1 MKKITKIFSIFALLF
16 VLVFALTSCGEN
28 KKSDENTFEVCQC
41 ENIKTDGLCEHV
53 EEVNGKK
60 VICNKTE
67 EEHSDEFK
75 DDNADTICD
84 DCGNIEENHTK
95 HQFIDCICKFCGV
108 ESAKHDEKITEFI
121 FTSEHVNNLLA
132 SQYDKAEK
140 EYKAVDYL
148 GLFNAKTG
156 TLYLEG
162 ALVPEYELDE
172 EGKPTNVKIKYQLI
186 EKDGGLPALN
196 IDGKGFFGP
205 YFAGW
210 YGDAELRDGGSRL
223 VTFDD
228 LTRDEDHIVYGYYIN
243 FVQAIL
249 VALVCIVIVFSMLA
263 LLWGLVSLLRF
274 FVPKQKEQPKA
285 VEAVKP
291 ASAPVKKA
299 ISLEDIKDEE
309 MMAAALVAT
318 IDYHEETQEDVR
330 VVSIKEIK

>member
-16 VLVFALTSCGEN
+16 ALVFALTSCGEN

-41 ENIKTDGLCEHV
+41 ENIKTDGLCEHA
-53 EEVNGKK
+53 EEVDGKI
-60 VICNKTE
+60 VICDKTE
-67 EEHSDEFK
+67 EEHSDEFEDK
-75 DDNADTICD
+75 DSDTICD
-84 DCGNIEENHTK
+84 KCGNIEKNHTK
-95 HQFIDCICKFCGV
+95 HQFIDSICKFCGV
-108 ESAKHDEKITEFI
+108 ASDKHAEKITEFT
-121 FTSEHVNNLLA
+121 FTSKHVNDLLA
-132 SQYDKAEK
+132 SQYDKAGK
-140 EYKAVDYL
+140 EYKPVDYL
-148 GLFNAKTG
+148 GLFNPKTG

-162 ALVPEYELDE
+162 ALVPEYEFDA
-172 EGKPTNVKIKYQLI
+172 EGNPTKIKYQLI

-196 IDGKGFFGP
+196 KVDKGFFGP

-210 YGDAELRDGGSRL
+210 YGDTELRDGGSRL
-223 VTFDD
+223 VTFTDLEADD
-228 LTRDEDHIVYGYYIN
+228 DHIVYGYYIN

-291 ASAPVKKA
+291 ASAPVKKT

>member
-16 VLVFALTSCGEN
+16 ALVFALTSCGEN
-28 KKSDENTFEVCQC
+28 KNSNENIFEVCQC
-41 ENIKTDGLCEHV
+41 ENIKIDGSCDHA
-53 EEVNGKK
+53 EEVEGKK
-60 VICNKTE
+60 VSCDKTE
-67 EEHSDEFK
+67 AEHSDEFEDK
-75 DDNADTICD
+75 DSDTICD
-84 DCGNIEENHTK
+84 KCGKIEKDHTHK
-95 HQFIDCICKFCGV
+95 FIDICKFCGV
-108 ESAKHDEKITEFI
+108 ASDKHDEKITEFI

-132 SQYDKAEK
+132 SQYDKAGK
-140 EYKAVDYL
+140 EYDPDEYL
-148 GLFNAKTG
+148 GLFNPKTG

-172 EGKPTNVKIKYQLI
+172 EGKETKIKYQLI

-196 IDGKGFFGP
+196 KVDKGFFGP

-210 YGDAELRDGGSRL
+210 YGDTELRDGGSRL
-223 VTFDD
+223 VTFTDLEADD
-228 LTRDEDHIVYGYYIN
+228 DHIVYGYYIN

-274 FVPKQKEQPKA
+274 FVPKQKEQAKS

-291 ASAPVKKA
+291 APTPVKKA

>member
-28 KKSDENTFEVCQC
+28 KKSDENIFEVCQC

-53 EEVNGKK
+53 EEVEGKK

-67 EEHSDEFK
+67 AEHSHEFK
-75 DDNADTICD
+75 DDDSDTLCD
-84 DCGNIEENHTK
+84 DCGEIEKNHPHKFT
-95 HQFIDCICKFCGV
+95 DSCKFCGV
-108 ESAKHDEKITEFI
+108 ESTKHDEKITEFI
-121 FTSEHVNNLLA
+121 FTSKHVNNLLA
-132 SQYDKAEK
+132 SQYDKAGK
-140 EYKAVDYL
+140 EYKTVDYL
-148 GLFNAKTG
+148 GLFNPKTG
-156 TLYLEG
+156 VLYLEG
-162 ALVPEYELDE
+162 ALVPEYEVDA
-172 EGKPTNVKIKYQLI
+172 EGNATSVKIKYQLI
-186 EKDGGLPALN
+186 EKKGGLPALN

-210 YGDAELRDGGSRL
+210 YGDIELRDGGSRL

-228 LTRDEDHIVYGYYIN
+228 LTRDDDHIVYGYYID

-285 VEAVKP
+285 VAAVKP